1 MKLTKKNYLRQ
12 MHRWLGLIA
21 GIQLLLWTVSGLY
34 FTLIPIEEIHGDHL
48 RVAPQTTPVTKHQ
61 WMSPNQV
68 LDLHPDLYKKT
79 SQEVRLSHFGDRPVY
94 LIGSVRLDA
103 LTGKKLHAVSEQQAL
118 DIVRASSKGEITGVE
133 LVQTV
138 DSDSEYRGRELPAWR
153 VTIDQE
159 DAHFYVGAGSGR
171 LLAVRTNAW
180 RWFDLLWALHIMD
193 YENRDNFNHLLV
205 QVLAVLSAITVLS
218 GLALF
223 VVTLRTRPQ
232 TAD

>member
-34 FTLIPIEEIHGDHL
+34 FTLIPIEEIRGDHL
-48 RVAPQTTPVTKHQ
+48 RLEPEATPVTNHQ
-61 WMSPNQV
+61 WLSPSQV
-68 LDLHPDLYKKT
+68 LNLHPDLNTKT
-79 SQEVRLSHFGDRPVY
+79 SQEIRLSHTDGHPIY

-103 LTGKKLHAVSEQQAL
+103 LTGKKLDTVSKQQAL
-118 DIVRASSKGEITGVE
+118 DIVQARAKGRITGID
-133 LVQTV
+133 LVQSV

-159 DAHFYVGAGSGR
+159 EAHFYVGAGSGR

-180 RWFDLLWALHIMD
+180 RWFDFLWALHIMD

-223 VVTLRTRPQ
+223 VVTLRARGQ
-232 TAD
+232 TAG